1 MSRWVLVTVAVF
13 SARLGAQVPG
23 AGMTVPDGY
32 RPPPGMCRIWIQ
44 GVPPDRQ
51 PAPTDCATAVRRR
64 PANAR
69 VIFGDLSK
77 NDEPNNASNASN
89 GGSANGASNGGANGG
104 ANAQA
109 AHEQQVDPSRTNEGA
124 RPAPPSAPAQAHP
137 STPKGTQDIA
147 PPVGPPQRTP
157 NHVIPPAPAAHS
169 AGRVAPAPAPPPPP
183 KSTGRPPAHR
193 GSF

>member
-23 AGMTVPDGY
+23 AGTTVPDGY
-32 RPPPGMCRIWIQ
+32 RPPPGMCRIWIE

-64 PANAR
+64 PANAK

-77 NDEPNNASNASN
+77 DDPNTASNASN
-89 GGSANGASNGGANGG
+89 GGGANGSANGASNGGANT
-104 ANAQA
+104 QA
-109 AHEQQVDPSRTNEGA
+109 AHEQQAEPSKTNEGV
-124 RPAPPSAPAQAHP
+124 RPAPPAAPPQSHP
-137 STPKGTQDIA
+137 TTGPKGAQDNA

-157 NHVIPPAPAAHS
+157 NHAPC
-169 AGRVAPAPAPPPPP
+169 GRV
-183 KSTGRPPAHR
+183 
-193 GSF
+193 

>member
-23 AGMTVPDGY
+23 AGTTVPDGY
-32 RPPPGMCRIWIQ
+32 RPPPGMCRIWIE

-77 NDEPNNASNASN
+77 NDEPSTASNASN
-89 GGSANGASNGGANGG
+89 GGSANGGT
-104 ANAQA
+104 NAQP
-109 AHEQQVDPSRTNEGA
+109 AHEQQVDPSRTNEGV
-124 RPAPPSAPAQAHP
+124 RPTPPAAPSQAHP
-137 STPKGTQDIA
+137 STPKGTPDNA
-147 PPVGPPQRTP
+147 PPLGAPQRTP
-157 NHVIPPAPAAHS
+157 NHPIPTAAH
-169 AGRVAPAPAPPPPP
+169 ATVRAAPPPPP
-183 KSTGRPPAHR
+183 KGGGRPPSHH

>member
-1 MSRWVLVTVAVF
+1 MSRWVLVTVAVL
-13 SARLGAQVPG
+13 STRLGAQVPG
-23 AGMTVPDGY
+23 AGTTVPDGY
-32 RPPPGMCRIWIQ
+32 RPPPGMCRIWIE

-77 NDEPNNASNASN
+77 NDDANTASNASN
-89 GGSANGASNGGANGG
+89 GGAANGASNGG

-109 AHEQQVDPSRTNEGA
+109 AHEQADPSRTNEGVH
-124 RPAPPSAPAQAHP
+124 PAPPAAPAHTP
-137 STPKGTQDIA
+137 PTGPKGAQDNA

-157 NHVIPPAPAAHS
+157 NHVIPSAPAVHPA
-169 AGRVAPAPAPPPPP
+169 ARTAPTPAPPPPP
-183 KSTGRPPAHR
+183 KSGGRPPSHH